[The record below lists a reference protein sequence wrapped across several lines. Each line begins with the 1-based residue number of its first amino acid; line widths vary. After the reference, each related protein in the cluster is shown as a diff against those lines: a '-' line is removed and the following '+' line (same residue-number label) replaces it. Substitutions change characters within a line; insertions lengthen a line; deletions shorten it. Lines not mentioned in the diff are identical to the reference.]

1 MKLNLANI
9 TIWLLRIL
17 AAIIMLQTLYF
28 KFTAHPQSVKLF
40 TELGME
46 PWGRIG
52 VGTFELIASI
62 LLLIPRTTYIGAAIR
77 PRPDEWCYLFS
88 SHKAG
93 NNIRRGCSAV
103 YICSDRIYLLRY
115 PANHL
120 QKRSLYTFRK
130 SYTKTIKKRHSLIIK
145 SYT

>member
-62 LLLIPRTTYIGAAIR
+62 LILIPRTTYIGAALGLGLMSGAIYFHLTKLGIIF
-77 PRPDEWCYLFS
+77 DGDAVLFTY
-88 SHKAG
+88 
-93 NNIRRGCSAV
+93 AV
-103 YICSDRIYLLRY
+103 IVFICCVILLI
-115 PANHL
+115 NFKKDL
-120 QKRSLYTFRK
+120 FTILENLIQKPSK
-130 SYTKTIKKRHSLIIK
+130 NAIH
-145 SYT
+145 